1 MGKGRGW
8 FGERK
13 RHADA
18 ARKGQ
23 MDKYLY
29 QISHN
34 VPLASVADLRHAEKI
49 RAAISATEESA
60 VVAVSVKMENA
71 IEWIEEVTYG
81 PKYTDT
87 PVSKSELKK
96 AYSNIDRLM
105 TSAIKAEPNVR
116 RKKQLRDVRSAARIA
131 RAQLITKTQSP

>member
-13 RHADA
+13 RHAAA

-29 QISHN
+29 PSPHDAL
-34 VPLASVADLRHAEKI
+34 LATAGDLRRAEQV
-49 RAAISATEESA
+49 RDAISATEESP
-60 VVAVSVKMENA
+60 VLVVSVNMENVV
-71 IEWIEEVTYG
+71 EWIEEVTYG

-87 PVSKSELKK
+87 PVSRGELGK
-96 AYSNIDRLM
+96 AYQNIDRLM
-105 TSAIKAEPNVR
+105 TKAIKAEPNAR

-131 RAQLITKTQSP
+131 KAQL